1 MGFFAR
7 LARIIRA
14 NLNDLISSAEDPE
27 KMLEQLVIDMTRQ
40 LAEAKK
46 QVAVA
51 IADEKKLRRRA
62 EVERAEAKKWEEKA
76 VLALKAGDEQLA
88 REALVR
94 KKQHDGIAA
103 QYQEQWER
111 QKQAVAQL
119 KLALRALDNKIDEAR
134 RKKAV
139 LIARKRRAEAMKRI
153 QSTMSGLSDNSAF
166 EAFERMER
174 RIDQAE
180 AEAEAHAEMAAE
192 MGAGALD
199 QRFAQLESERGADEE
214 LEALKR
220 KLGLVPEAPA
230 EAPAVAAR
238 VEETGAAET
247 APSEEELEMAELE
260 AALEAL
266 KQRELAAEPEQE

>member
-14 NLNDLISSAEDPE
+14 NLNDLISKAEDPE
-27 KMLEQLVIDMTRQ
+27 KMLEQLVLDMTRQ

-51 IADEKKLRRRA
+51 IADEKKLKRRM
-62 EVERAEAKKWEEKA
+62 ESERAEASRWEQKA
-76 VLALKAGDEQLA
+76 VVALKAGDEQLA

-94 KKQHDGIAA
+94 KKQHDGVAA
-103 QYQEQWER
+103 QYAEQWER

-119 KLALRALDNKIDEAR
+119 KLALRALDAKIDEAR

-139 LIARKRRAEAMKRI
+139 LVARQRRAEAMKRI
-153 QSTMSGLSDNSAF
+153 QSTMSGLTENSAF
-166 EAFERMER
+166 EAFARMER
-174 RIDQAE
+174 KIEQAE
-180 AEAEAHAEMAAE
+180 AEAEAHTEIASE
-192 MGAGALD
+192 MGAAALD
-199 QRFAQLESERGADEE
+199 HRFAQLEAQHGADEE
-214 LEALKR
+214 LEALKQR
-220 KLGLVPEAPA
+220 LGLSTAATA

-238 VEETGAAET
+238 VEDGASEA
-247 APSEEELEMAELE
+247 ASEEEAEFAELE

-266 KQRELAAEPEQE
+266 KQREMAAGGGEPS

>member
-27 KMLEQLVIDMTRQ
+27 KMLEQLVLDMTRQ

-62 EVERAEAKKWEEKA
+62 EAERAEAKKWEEKA

-119 KLALRALDNKIDEAR
+119 KLALRALDQKIDEAR

-153 QSTMSGLSDNSAF
+153 QSTMSGLADNSAF

-174 RIDQAE
+174 KIDQAE

-220 KLGLVPEAPA
+220 KLGLVPETPA

-238 VEETGAAET
+238 VEEAGATEA